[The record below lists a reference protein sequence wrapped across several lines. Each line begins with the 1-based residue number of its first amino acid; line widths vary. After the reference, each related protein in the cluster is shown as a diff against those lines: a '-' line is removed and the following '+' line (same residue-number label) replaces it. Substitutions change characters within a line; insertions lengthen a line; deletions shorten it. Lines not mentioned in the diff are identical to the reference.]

1 MARVP
6 TPCETLRERPSPSA
20 EASPP
25 RPWALGQPRGIRALT
40 ADQPPAQL
48 PDALLTG
55 FFPLKFTPKVRQH
68 AGGALAPRDTPTATP
83 TWARTART
91 GTPGF
96 PVMPGTPGTPWRP
109 TGPGGPGTP
118 STPLVPLGPW
128 MPFGP
133 SSPRLPAWGHTQD
146 SVGRRA
152 AGPAAAAPR
161 CSLSAGKGARA
172 RAVGRAGGPV
182 LAPEASGPSGVCR
195 GSPASHSPL
204 LWVRRG
210 HRDPARDKMRISAT
224 RVARAWAAAAAD
236 EAKARRPP
244 SRAAPILR
252 GAVWVTARTAHC
264 AQAEEPLSP
273 SKPDGAPRSEAPQPA
288 RPGRSGGFPGSR
300 VKIVSG
306 FATVHT
312 CPRTRTP
319 TGSRLGGFR
328 VPQMRRKPE
337 MQS

>member
-6 TPCETLRERPSPSA
+6 APCETLRERPSPSA
-20 EASPP
+20 EGSPP
-25 RPWALGQPRGIRALT
+25 RPWAPGQPRGIRALT

-83 TWARTART
+83 TWARMART

-210 HRDPARDKMRISAT
+210 HRDPAKT
-224 RVARAWAAAAAD
+224 RCAYQRLALLGRG
-236 EAKARRPP
+236 RRL
-244 SRAAPILR
+244 LR
-252 GAVWVTARTAHC
+252 T
-264 AQAEEPLSP
+264 
-273 SKPDGAPRSEAPQPA
+273 
-288 RPGRSGGFPGSR
+288 
-300 VKIVSG
+300 
-306 FATVHT
+306 
-312 CPRTRTP
+312 
-319 TGSRLGGFR
+319 
-328 VPQMRRKPE
+328 RRKPGVRQAE
-337 MQS
+337 LRLSSVVPSG